1 MKKYLKEIVPALI
14 LAFVASFMLFIY
26 EPIIMYSSNI
36 SDFWFDIYTLIQ
48 CNIVAFLSVFI
59 IIAIFYNLTY
69 FIETKVIK
77 KNKNIYNIFLILG
90 FIVFLVTYIQGN
102 YLSGALPVLDGTP
115 IEWSGYKIQKVFS
128 VLILIAVTTIV
139 FFTTKKIKYE
149 KSIKILKYITL
160 AVFCML
166 TVSLVTS
173 VLACEECLD
182 RKEATTTAT
191 IKNIE
196 KYSTK
201 QNLIVLL
208 LDAIDSKTME
218 KVIDENEE
226 FKHVLDDFTYFPDT
240 VGGYPFTRD
249 SIPLILSGK
258 WSENKTDFGTFYNEA
273 MDESKLLKY
282 LKERN
287 YDINIYENEF
297 YYTKENA
304 RAIKNLSF
312 EDKTDLYKF
321 IKQEMKYDLFKYLPF
336 YIKQYSRIETM
347 DFKETRKQTEDKD
360 DLFRWED
367 KTFYREYLEKDI
379 KKSNNKQF
387 KFIHIEGAHYPLD
400 CDKYFNDI
408 ENGTIEDKMG
418 ASMTLVDK
426 YLKILKENNLYD
438 NSAIVILADHGFWW
452 DTDDE
457 SLLKRQNPILYIK
470 GFNERHERTVSN
482 EKVSYEYLQD
492 MFRELLDGAKA
503 SNLLDNIE
511 NSGPR
516 RFMLYGIGGYDHMV
530 EYMQYGYSNDFET
543 LKPTGNTFDR

>member
-1 MKKYLKEIVPALI
+1 MKKYLKEIAPALI
-14 LAFVASFMLFIY
+14 LAFVVSFMLFIY
-26 EPIIMYSSNI
+26 EPIIMYTSNI
-36 SDFWFDIYTLIQ
+36 SDFWFDIYTLLH
-48 CNIVAFLSVFI
+48 CNLVAFSFVFI
-59 IIAIFYNLTY
+59 IIIFFYNLIY

-77 KNKNIYNIFLILG
+77 KDKKIYNVLLIIG

-115 IEWSGYKIQKVFS
+115 IEWKEYKIQNVIS
-128 VLILIAVTTIV
+128 AVLLIAVTTIV
-139 FFTTKKIKYE
+139 FLITKKIKFE

-160 AVFCML
+160 AVFGML
-166 TVSLVTS
+166 TVSLLTS
-173 VLACEECLD
+173 VLGCKECLD
-182 RKEATTTAT
+182 RKETTTTAT
-191 IKNIE
+191 IENIE

-226 FKHVLDDFTYFPDT
+226 FHHVLDDFTYFPNT

-273 MDESKLLKY
+273 MDESKLLEN
-282 LKERN
+282 LKERD

-297 YYTKENA
+297 YYTTENA
-304 RAIKNLSF
+304 KAIKNLSF
-312 EDKTDLYKF
+312 QDKADVYKF
-321 IKQEMKYDLFKYLPF
+321 IEQEIKYDLFKYLPF

-347 DFKETRKQTEDKD
+347 DFKETRQQTEERN

-367 KTFYREYLEKDI
+367 KTFYKEYLEKNI
-379 KKSNNKQF
+379 KKSNDNQF

-426 YLKILKENNLYD
+426 YLNILKENNLYD
-438 NSAIVILADHGFWW
+438 NTAIVILSDHGFWW

-470 GFNERHERTVSN
+470 GFNERHERIVSN
-482 EKVSYEYLQD
+482 EKVSYGYLQD
-492 MFRELLDGAKA
+492 MFKELLDGTKA
-503 SNLLDNIE
+503 PNLLDNIE

-516 RFMLYGIGGYDHMV
+516 RFLLYGIGGYDHMV
-530 EYMQYGYSNDFET
+530 EYMQYGDSNDFET
-543 LKPTGNTFDR
+543 LKSTGKTFDR